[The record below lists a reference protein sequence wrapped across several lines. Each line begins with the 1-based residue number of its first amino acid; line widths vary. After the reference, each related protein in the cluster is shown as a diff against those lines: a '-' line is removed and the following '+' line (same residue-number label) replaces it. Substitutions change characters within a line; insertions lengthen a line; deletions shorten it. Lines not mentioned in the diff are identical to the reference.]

1 MLSRQFHIRKRLFAH
16 HFHFNGIIYS
26 RVIARVFDRT
36 MASKVLFLL
45 FVVAKVDDRNKSTI
59 PLPFFLV
66 KQKQKKKLKYFHVT
80 GNYLT
85 GLDGYKSFFDDLFV

>member
-59 PLPFFLV
+59 PLPFFSLLN
-66 KQKQKKKLKYFHVT
+66 KNKKEAEIFPCHR
-80 GNYLT
+80 
-85 GLDGYKSFFDDLFV
+85 